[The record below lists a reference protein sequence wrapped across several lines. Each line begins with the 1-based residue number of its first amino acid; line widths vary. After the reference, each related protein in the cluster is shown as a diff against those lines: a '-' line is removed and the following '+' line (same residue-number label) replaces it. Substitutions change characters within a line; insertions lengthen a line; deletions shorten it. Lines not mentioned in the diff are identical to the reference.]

1 MVGQTVEKY
10 PMSFMYIMLGIS
22 TGKPK
27 FCMKEREEKKT
38 VLTGL

>member
-22 TGKPK
+22 TGKHK
-27 FCMKEREEKKT
+27 FYMKKSFKIEIIE
-38 VLTGL
+38 